1 MDVDLWGSS
10 FSPTISELL
19 TPCRTVLIKLP
30 ELQFMHTLLSFS
42 PPGDEFILSQVN
54 RLRLSRLFIKQQLH
68 GWWQKIR
75 FSHF

>member
-10 FSPTISELL
+10 SSPAISELL
-19 TPCRTVLIKLP
+19 TPCRTVLIKLS

-42 PPGDEFILSQVN
+42 PPWMNLFC
-54 RLRLSRLFIKQQLH
+54 LRSTGCVSHLFIKQQLH
-68 GWWQKIR
+68 GWWQKIQ